1 MMNKL
6 KKTVIKKTVS
16 QPHVYN
22 RMGPSGSMKEGQGRS
37 NLRVQFVRGI
47 SGTDPVLGIPYPQ
60 IAFVGRS
67 NVGKSSTI
75 NALLGG
81 VFARVSAVPGKT
93 QQINFYS
100 VDDRLFVVDLPG
112 YGYAKVPI
120 PIAQKIRKHIL
131 WYLGGEEIRPK
142 LVVLIIDARHG
153 MTEQDRELLDICIKE
168 EHPILVLLN
177 KWDKL
182 NQSERVLAERNFVS
196 EFPNLEYMPISA
208 EKKFNIPKLFEK
220 LELKK

>member
-1 MMNKL
+1 MSMRTITKSTKATV
-6 KKTVIKKTVS
+6 KKHV
-16 QPHVYN
+16 VYN

-37 NLRVQFVRGI
+37 NLRVKFVRGI
-47 SGTDPVLGIPYPQ
+47 TGTDPVLGMPYPQ

-93 QQINFYS
+93 QQVNFYS

-120 PIAQKIRKHIL
+120 PVAQKIRKHIL

-142 LVVLIIDARHG
+142 LVVLITDARHG

-177 KWDKL
+177 KWDKM
-182 NQSERVLAERNFVS
+182 NQSERTLAERNFKT
-196 EFPNLEYMPISA
+196 EFPDLEYMPISA
-208 EKKFNIPKLFEK
+208 EKKFNIPKLFDK

>member
-1 MMNKL
+1 MKTSPKVVKKHHGVVGLSGNK
-6 KKTVIKKTVS
+6 
-16 QPHVYN
+16 
-22 RMGPSGSMKEGQGRS
+22 MGPSGSMKQGQGRE

-47 SGTDPVLGIPYPQ
+47 HGTDSILSTPYPQ

-81 VFARVSAVPGKT
+81 VFARVSATPGKT
-93 QQINFYS
+93 QEINFYS

-112 YGYAKVPI
+112 YGYAKLPI

-131 WYLGGEEIRPK
+131 WYLGGDEVRPQM
-142 LVVLIIDARHG
+142 VVLIIDARQG
-153 MTEQDRELLDICIKE
+153 MTEQDKELLHVCE
-168 EHPILVLLN
+168 EEQHNTLILMN

-182 NQSERVLAERNFVS
+182 NQSERVHAEREFVAA
-196 EFPNLEYMPISA
+196 FPNHEWMPISA
-208 EKKFNIPKLFEK
+208 EKKFNIPKLFDR
-220 LELKK
+220 LGLKK